1 MIFPHPQRA
10 ICCNIFGC
18 VTSFGIIASH
28 SGKLDELTVSM
39 ENQIAENPDAVAS
52 EIMKADPHLKPTF
65 EGYLDLFGS
74 AELIGEVGIPG
85 RSWKGSQKY
94 HIIIDII
101 ILTYMDYMVFFHDP
115 SICRR
120 GWASSLPFLHVK
132 A

>member
-65 EGYLDLFGS
+65 EGCLDL
-74 AELIGEVGIPG
+74 L
-85 RSWKGSQKY
+85 SW
-94 HIIIDII
+94 
-101 ILTYMDYMVFFHDP
+101 
-115 SICRR
+115 
-120 GWASSLPFLHVK
+120 
-132 A
+132 